1 MNVMDWQLMVLLA
14 PTMALVIFVAADA
27 IKSRRNRSCR

>member
-27 IKSRRNRSCR
+27 IKSRR